1 MRILGLIA
9 IFAVGMS
16 LTALL
21 TVAWML
27 LLAYG
32 KKKKDD
38 MEGEDWD
45 VYFREIPVW
54 GYVVRGL
61 TYLVLALWVTVPL
74 LYGALG
80 LFRYENRAGLCLL
93 FAVLTVAAV
102 AARGFRKRKYLLERL
117 DQLRQTEN

>member
-32 KKKKDD
+32 KKQKDD
-38 MEGEDWD
+38 MSGEDWEI
-45 VYFREIPVW
+45 YFREIPIW

-74 LYGALG
+74 LYGALR
-80 LFRYENRAGLCLL
+80 LFHYENRAGLCIL
-93 FAVLTVAAV
+93 FTVLTMGTVAA
-102 AARGFRKRKYLLERL
+102 RCLWKRKELLEKLNR
-117 DQLRQTEN
+117 RKEN